1 MGELPASPVEQ
12 TLGRL
17 IAWDTVSHRP
27 LTAMAGW
34 LADRAEDA
42 GMKVERFESAPGKVN
57 VVASAGPPGS
67 DGLGL
72 SGHMDVVPVEGQ
84 AWSTDPFRLSIQG
97 DRLLGRGT
105 CDMKGFIAASVEAIA
120 RLDLRS
126 LRRELV
132 LVWTHDEEV
141 GCQGSAQLVS
151 DLAAAGRRLPE
162 AMVVGEPTSFRIAHL
177 HPGHATLRIR
187 CTGRPAHSSR
197 PALGLSA
204 IKIAGRV
211 LAVLNEL
218 EVALEAVR
226 GHEGVLDTPHTVM
239 NVGRIRGGEAIN
251 IVPERCAL
259 DVGFRPLPGVAF
271 ADIRAELMD
280 RLAPVIATVRLHGGD
295 IAVDDVQCSEGLH
308 TSASC
313 GHVDLLRPH
322 AVGDALVG
330 VPFATDAGN
339 LSALGCRSLVFGPG
353 SIDVAHRPD
362 EFLERKDLARTVDI
376 VQDLIRRRCIST
388 AA

>member
-1 MGELPASPVEQ
+1 MGEHPASPEEQ
-12 TLGRL
+12 TLARL

-27 LTAMAGW
+27 LDAMAGW

-42 GMKVERFESAPGKVN
+42 GMSVERFESAPGKIN
-57 VVASAGPPGS
+57 VVASAGPPLGG
-67 DGLGL
+67 GLGL

-84 AWSTDPFRLSIQG
+84 AWSTDPFRLTIRD

-105 CDMKGFIAASVEAIA
+105 CDMKGFIAATVEAIA
-120 RLDLRS
+120 RMNLRN
-126 LRRELV
+126 LRRQLV

-141 GCQGSAQLVS
+141 GCQGSASLVEELARSRRQL
-151 DLAAAGRRLPE
+151 PQ
-162 AMVVGEPTSFRIAHL
+162 AMLVGEPTSFRIAHL

-197 PALGLSA
+197 PSLGLSA
-204 IKIAGRV
+204 IKLAGQV

-218 EVALEAVR
+218 ERALASVR
-226 GHEGVLDTPHTVM
+226 SHEDTLATPYTVM
-239 NVGRIRGGEAIN
+239 NVGRIHGGEAIN
-251 IVPERCAL
+251 IVPERCVME
-259 DVGFRPLPGVAF
+259 VGFRPLPGVAF
-271 ADIRAELMD
+271 ARIRAELLE
-280 RLAPVIATVRLHGGD
+280 RLEPVVAHARLQGGE
-295 IAVDDVQCSEGLH
+295 IAVEDVQCSEGLH
-308 TSASC
+308 TPADC
-313 GHVDLLRPH
+313 AHIDLLRRH
-322 AVGDALVG
+322 AASEELVG

-376 VQDLIRRRCIST
+376 VQDLIYRRCM